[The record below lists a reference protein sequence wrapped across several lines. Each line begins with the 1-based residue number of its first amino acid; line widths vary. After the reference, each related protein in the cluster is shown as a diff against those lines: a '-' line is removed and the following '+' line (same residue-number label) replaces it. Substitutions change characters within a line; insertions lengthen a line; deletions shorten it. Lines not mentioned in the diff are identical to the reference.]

1 MRITTSMVQRNILAD
16 LNSLSSQ
23 LARTQAKASSNKE
36 IMRASDDPYGATKAM
51 GLRANIGETEQ
62 FLRNIDDAQGW
73 MDTTESALDSMT
85 IYFHQASDLL
95 QQGATDTA
103 DATMRST
110 LADRVDQIIEGLKE
124 SANAAYGGKYVMS
137 GTMTSVP
144 PYQMGPNDAYGG
156 DEAGLDP
163 AIPGIVRELGP
174 GVTMTI
180 NSVGKEIL
188 GVGNNPAS
196 DGKLLGALRDI
207 SKHLRDN
214 DGAALRSDMTA
225 LPGHLVKVLEVRGRN
240 GAQTQRL
247 ESASVRLDQINGA
260 LTERLSK
267 TEDVDIAKV
276 MIDFNSQSAAYQS
289 SLRAGANIIQSSL
302 MDFLR

>member
-1 MRITTSMVQRNILAD
+1 MRITTSMVQRNVLAD

-23 LARTQAKASSNKE
+23 LARTQAKASSGKE
-36 IMRASDDPYGATKAM
+36 ITRASDDPYGATKAM
-51 GLRANIGETEQ
+51 GLRTNIGENEQ
-62 FLRNIDDAQGW
+62 FLRNLDDARGW

-85 IYFHQASDLL
+85 TYMHQASDAL

-103 DATMRST
+103 DATMRNT
-110 LADRVDQIIEGLKE
+110 LADRVDQIIQGLKE
-124 SANAAYGGKYVMS
+124 SANATFGGKYVMS
-137 GTMTSVP
+137 GTSTAVP
-144 PYQMGPNDAYGG
+144 PYQMGTNDAYGG
-156 DEAGLDP
+156 DMAGLDP
-163 AIPGIVRELGP
+163 AISGVVRELGP
-174 GVTMTI
+174 GVAMTI
-180 NSVGKEIL
+180 NTVGHEIL
-188 GVGNNPAS
+188 GAGGS

-214 DGAALRSDMTA
+214 DGAALRADMTS
-225 LPGHLVKVLEVRGRN
+225 LPGHLSKVLEVRGRN

-276 MIDFNSQSAAYQS
+276 MIEFNSQSAAYQS
-289 SLRAGANIIQSSL
+289 ALRAGANIMQSSL